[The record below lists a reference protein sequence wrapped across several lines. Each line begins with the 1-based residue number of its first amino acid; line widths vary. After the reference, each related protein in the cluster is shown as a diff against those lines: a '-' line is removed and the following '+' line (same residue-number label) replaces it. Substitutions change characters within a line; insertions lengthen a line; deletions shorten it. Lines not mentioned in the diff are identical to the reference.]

1 MGSLKLKLTI
11 AYDGACYK
19 GWQVQKSG
27 ITVQQRVEEALKRL
41 FPSIERVHS
50 SSRTDTGVHARG
62 MVAHVEIKKDEYRI
76 GELKLRLAL
85 NAFLPDDVRVT
96 EVKRVPENFHAR
108 FDATGK
114 QYRYMIWNHPVS
126 NPLKRHVAW
135 HVSRELDFV
144 RMQQGAKYFIGN
156 HDFRAFAVKREYEMR
171 STVRVVSNCKLHKKD
186 SMLTCVIEGEG
197 FLYKMCRGIVG
208 TLVEVGLGKL
218 KPVDISDILKSC
230 DRAKAGM
237 TAPAHGLILW
247 KVKYGKKKAKR

>member
-11 AYDGACYK
+11 AYHGARYK

-27 ITVQQRVEEALKRL
+27 ITVQQKVEEALKRF
-41 FPSIERVHS
+41 FPSVDRVHS

-62 MVAHVEIKKDEYRI
+62 MVAHVEVQKDEFRI

-85 NAFLPDDVRVT
+85 NAFLPDDVSVT
-96 EVKRVPENFHAR
+96 EVKRVPDNFHAR

-114 QYRYMIWNHPVS
+114 QYRYMIWNHPAL
-126 NPLKRHVAW
+126 NPLQREVSW
-135 HVSRELDFV
+135 HIPRELDFL
-144 RMQQGAKYFIGN
+144 RMQEGAKFFIGN

-171 STVRVVSNCKLHKKD
+171 STIRVVSNCKLYKKD
-186 SMLTCVIEGEG
+186 SMLTCLIEGEG

-218 KPVDISDILKSC
+218 KPVDISNILKSC
-230 DRAKAGM
+230 DRSQAGM

-247 KVKYGKKKAKR
+247 KVMYGKKKAK

>member
-11 AYDGACYK
+11 AYHGARYK

-27 ITVQQRVEEALKRL
+27 ITVQQKVEEALKRF
-41 FPSIERVHS
+41 FPSVDRVHS

-62 MVAHVEIKKDEYRI
+62 MVAHVEVQKDEFRI

-85 NAFLPDDVRVT
+85 NAFLPDDVSVT
-96 EVKRVPENFHAR
+96 EVKRVPGNFHAR
-108 FDATGK
+108 FDAVGK
-114 QYRYMIWNHPVS
+114 QYRYMIWNHPAL
-126 NPLKRHVAW
+126 NPLQREVSW
-135 HVSRELDFV
+135 HVPRELDLLS
-144 RMQQGAKYFIGN
+144 MQEGAKFFIGN

-171 STVRVVSNCKLHKKD
+171 STIRVVSNCKLYKKD
-186 SMLTCVIEGEG
+186 SMLTCLIEGEG

-218 KPVDISDILKSC
+218 KPVDIRNILKSC
-230 DRAKAGM
+230 DRSQAGM

-247 KVKYGKKKAKR
+247 KVMYGKKKAK

>member
-11 AYDGACYK
+11 AYHGARYK

-27 ITVQQRVEEALKRL
+27 ITVQQKVEEALKRF
-41 FPSIERVHS
+41 FPSVDRVHS

-62 MVAHVEIKKDEYRI
+62 MVAHVEVQKDEFRI

-85 NAFLPDDVRVT
+85 NAFLPDDVSVT
-96 EVKRVPENFHAR
+96 EVKRVPDNFHAR

-114 QYRYMIWNHPVS
+114 QYRYMIWNHPAL
-126 NPLKRHVAW
+126 NPLQREVSW
-135 HVSRELDFV
+135 HVPRELDFL
-144 RMQQGAKYFIGN
+144 RMQEGAKFFIGN

-171 STVRVVSNCKLHKKD
+171 STIRVVSNCKLYKKD
-186 SMLTCVIEGEG
+186 SMLTCLIEGEG

-218 KPVDISDILKSC
+218 KPVDIRNILKSC
-230 DRAKAGM
+230 DRSQAGM

-247 KVKYGKKKAKR
+247 KVMYGKKKAK

>member
-1 MGSLKLKLTI
+1 MGGVKLKLTI
-11 AYDGACYK
+11 AYDGFQYK

-27 ITVQQRVEEALKRL
+27 VTVQQKIEEALQKL
-41 FPSIERVHS
+41 FPSVDRVHS

-62 MVAHVEIKKDEYRI
+62 MVAHVEIEKDEYRI

-85 NAFLPDDVRVT
+85 NAFLPDDVSVL
-96 EVKRVPENFHAR
+96 EVKRVPASFHAR

-114 QYRYMIWNHPVS
+114 QYRYMIWNHPVL
-126 NPLKRHVAW
+126 NPLTRHTSW
-135 HVSRELDFV
+135 HVSRNLDLAV
-144 RMQQGAKYFIGN
+144 MQKAAKYFIGS
-156 HDFRAFAVKREYEMR
+156 HDFSAFAVKREYEMR
-171 STVRVVSNCKLHKKD
+171 STVRVVTNCKFYKKD

-208 TLVEVGLGKL
+208 TLIEVGTGKL
-218 KPVDISDILKSC
+218 KPIDIQNILKSC

-247 KVKYGKKKAKR
+247 KVKYSKNRGKR

>member
-11 AYDGACYK
+11 AYHGARYK

-27 ITVQQRVEEALKRL
+27 ITVQQKVEEALKRF
-41 FPSIERVHS
+41 FPSVDRVHS

-62 MVAHVEIKKDEYRI
+62 MVAHVEVQKDEFRI

-85 NAFLPDDVRVT
+85 NAFLPDDVSVT
-96 EVKRVPENFHAR
+96 EVKRVPGNFHAR
-108 FDATGK
+108 FDAVGK
-114 QYRYMIWNHPVS
+114 QYRYMIWNHPAL
-126 NPLKRHVAW
+126 NPLQREVSW
-135 HVSRELDFV
+135 HVPRELDFL
-144 RMQQGAKYFIGN
+144 RMQEGAKFFIGN

-171 STVRVVSNCKLHKKD
+171 STIRVVSNCKLYKKD
-186 SMLTCVIEGEG
+186 SMLTCLIEGEG

-218 KPVDISDILKSC
+218 KPVDIRNILKSC
-230 DRAKAGM
+230 DRSQAGM

-247 KVKYGKKKAKR
+247 KVMYGKKKAK

>member
-11 AYDGACYK
+11 AYHGARYK

-27 ITVQQRVEEALKRL
+27 ITVQQKVEEALKRF
-41 FPSIERVHS
+41 FPSADRVHS

-62 MVAHVEIKKDEYRI
+62 MVAHVEVQKDEFRI

-85 NAFLPDDVRVT
+85 NAFLPDDVSVT
-96 EVKRVPENFHAR
+96 EVKRVPANFHAR
-108 FDATGK
+108 FGATGK
-114 QYRYMIWNHPVS
+114 QYRYMIWNHPAL
-126 NPLKRHVAW
+126 NPLQREVSW
-135 HVSRELDFV
+135 HVPRELDFL
-144 RMQQGAKYFIGN
+144 RMQEGAKFFIGN

-171 STVRVVSNCKLHKKD
+171 STIRVVSNCKLYKKD
-186 SMLTCVIEGEG
+186 SMLTCLIEGEG

-218 KPVDISDILKSC
+218 KPVDIRNILKSC
-230 DRAKAGM
+230 DRSQAGM

-247 KVKYGKKKAKR
+247 KVMYGKKKAK

>member
-11 AYDGACYK
+11 AYHGARYK

-27 ITVQQRVEEALKRL
+27 ITVQQKVEEALKRF
-41 FPSIERVHS
+41 FPSVDRVHS

-62 MVAHVEIKKDEYRI
+62 MVAHVEVQKDEFRI

-85 NAFLPDDVRVT
+85 NAFLPDDVSVT
-96 EVKRVPENFHAR
+96 EVKRVPDNFHAR

-114 QYRYMIWNHPVS
+114 QYRYMIWNHPAL
-126 NPLKRHVAW
+126 NPLQREVSW
-135 HVSRELDFV
+135 HVPRELDFL
-144 RMQQGAKYFIGN
+144 RMQEGAKFFIGN
-156 HDFRAFAVKREYEMR
+156 HDFRAFAVKREYEMQ
-171 STVRVVSNCKLHKKD
+171 STIRVVSNCKLYKKD
-186 SMLTCVIEGEG
+186 SMLTCLIEGEG

-218 KPVDISDILKSC
+218 KPVDIRNILKSC
-230 DRAKAGM
+230 DRSQAGM

-247 KVKYGKKKAKR
+247 KVMYGKKKAK

>member
-11 AYDGACYK
+11 AYHGARYK

-27 ITVQQRVEEALKRL
+27 ITVQQKVEEALKRF
-41 FPSIERVHS
+41 FPSVDRVHS

-62 MVAHVEIKKDEYRI
+62 MVAHVEVQKDEFRI

-85 NAFLPDDVRVT
+85 NSFLPDDVSVT
-96 EVKRVPENFHAR
+96 EVKRVPDIFHAR

-114 QYRYMIWNHPVS
+114 QYRYMIWNHPAL
-126 NPLKRHVAW
+126 NPLQREVSW
-135 HVSRELDFV
+135 HVPRELDFL
-144 RMQQGAKYFIGN
+144 RMQEGAKFFIGN

-171 STVRVVSNCKLHKKD
+171 STIRVVSNCKLYKKD
-186 SMLTCVIEGEG
+186 SMLTCLIEGEG

-218 KPVDISDILKSC
+218 KPVDIRNILKSC
-230 DRAKAGM
+230 DRSQAGM

-247 KVKYGKKKAKR
+247 KVMYGKKKAK

>member
-1 MGSLKLKLTI
+1 MGSVKLKLTV
-11 AYDGACYK
+11 AYDGARYK

-41 FPSIERVHS
+41 FPSVGRVHS

-62 MVAHVEIKKDEYRI
+62 MVAHVEIQKDEYRI
-76 GELKLRLAL
+76 GELKLRLAM
-85 NAFLPDDVRVT
+85 NALLPDDVSVT
-96 EVKRVPENFHAR
+96 EVKRVPGNFHAR

-114 QYRYMIWNHPVS
+114 QYRYMIWNNPVA

-135 HVSRELDFV
+135 HVPRELDFV
-144 RMQQGAKYFIGN
+144 RMQKGAKYFIGN

-171 STVRVVSNCKLHKKD
+171 STVRVVTNCKLYKKG
-186 SMLTCVIEGEG
+186 SMLMCVIEGEG

-208 TLVEVGLGKL
+208 TLVEVGVGKL
-218 KPVDISDILKSC
+218 KPIDVRNILKSC

-247 KVKYGKKKAKR
+247 KVKYGKKKAK

>member
-11 AYDGACYK
+11 AYHGARYK

-27 ITVQQRVEEALKRL
+27 ITVQQKVEEALKRF
-41 FPSIERVHS
+41 FPSVDRVHS

-62 MVAHVEIKKDEYRI
+62 MVAHVEVQKDEFRI

-85 NAFLPDDVRVT
+85 NAFLPDDVSVT
-96 EVKRVPENFHAR
+96 EVKRVPGNFHAR
-108 FDATGK
+108 FDAAGK
-114 QYRYMIWNHPVS
+114 QYRYMIWNHPAL
-126 NPLKRHVAW
+126 NPLQREVSW
-135 HVSRELDFV
+135 HVPRELDFL
-144 RMQQGAKYFIGN
+144 RMQEGAKFFIGN

-171 STVRVVSNCKLHKKD
+171 STIRVVSNCKLYKKD
-186 SMLTCVIEGEG
+186 SMLTCLIEGEG

-218 KPVDISDILKSC
+218 KPVDIRNILKSC
-230 DRAKAGM
+230 DRSQAGM

-247 KVKYGKKKAKR
+247 KVMYGKKNAK

>member
-11 AYDGACYK
+11 AYHGARYK

-27 ITVQQRVEEALKRL
+27 ITVQQKVEEALKRF
-41 FPSIERVHS
+41 FPSVDRVHS

-62 MVAHVEIKKDEYRI
+62 MVAHVEVQKDEFRI

-85 NAFLPDDVRVT
+85 NAFLPDDVSVT
-96 EVKRVPENFHAR
+96 EVKRVPGNFHAR

-114 QYRYMIWNHPVS
+114 QYRYMIWNHPAL
-126 NPLKRHVAW
+126 NPLQREVSW
-135 HVSRELDFV
+135 HVPRELDFL
-144 RMQQGAKYFIGN
+144 RMQEGAKFFIGN

-171 STVRVVSNCKLHKKD
+171 STIRVVSNCKLYKKD
-186 SMLTCVIEGEG
+186 SMLTCLIEGEG

-218 KPVDISDILKSC
+218 KPVDIRNILKSC
-230 DRAKAGM
+230 DRSQAGM

-247 KVKYGKKKAKR
+247 KVMYGKKKAK

>member
-11 AYDGACYK
+11 AYHGARYK

-27 ITVQQRVEEALKRL
+27 ITVQQKVEEALKRF
-41 FPSIERVHS
+41 FPSVDRVHS

-62 MVAHVEIKKDEYRI
+62 MVAHVEVQKDEFRI

-85 NAFLPDDVRVT
+85 NAFLPDDVSVT
-96 EVKRVPENFHAR
+96 EVKRVPDNFHAR

-114 QYRYMIWNHPVS
+114 QYRYMIWNHPAL
-126 NPLKRHVAW
+126 NPLQREVSW
-135 HVSRELDFV
+135 HVPRELDLLS
-144 RMQQGAKYFIGN
+144 MQEGAKFFIGD

-171 STVRVVSNCKLHKKD
+171 STIRVVSNCKLYKKD
-186 SMLTCVIEGEG
+186 SMLTCLIEGEG

-218 KPVDISDILKSC
+218 KPVDIRNILKSC
-230 DRAKAGM
+230 DRSQAGM

-247 KVKYGKKKAKR
+247 KVMYGKKKAM

>member
-11 AYDGACYK
+11 AYHGARYK
-19 GWQVQKSG
+19 GWQVQKSS
-27 ITVQQRVEEALKRL
+27 ITVQQKVEEALKRF
-41 FPSIERVHS
+41 FPSADRVHS

-62 MVAHVEIKKDEYRI
+62 MVAHVEVQKDEFRI

-85 NAFLPDDVRVT
+85 NAFLPDDVSVT
-96 EVKRVPENFHAR
+96 EVKRVSGNFHAR

-114 QYRYMIWNHPVS
+114 QYRYMIWNHPAL
-126 NPLKRHVAW
+126 NPLQREVSW
-135 HVSRELDFV
+135 HVPRELDFL
-144 RMQQGAKYFIGN
+144 RMQEGAKFFIGD

-171 STVRVVSNCKLHKKD
+171 STIRVVSNCKLYKKD
-186 SMLTCVIEGEG
+186 SMLTCLIEGEG

-218 KPVDISDILKSC
+218 KPVDIRNILKSC
-230 DRAKAGM
+230 DRSQAGM

-247 KVKYGKKKAKR
+247 KVMYRKKKAK